1 MNDEQQPP
9 EAKYKK
15 SWWPG
20 WIWAVPIAALAIVA
34 WLGFRYFA
42 NQGPS
47 VTVTFETAGGVKP
60 SDTKVKYKDM
70 VVGEVETVMLK
81 PDLSHVDVTLR
92 LNSDMSGHLGPDTRF
107 WIEGE
112 NVSLAN
118 LASIK
123 TLVSGPFIG
132 IDPRPGK
139 QTDHFQGLHQ
149 PPVLKAEPPGTR
161 FTLHADR
168 LRSVS
173 RGSPIYYLDLQ
184 VGEVQGYQLAKDK
197 RSFDVYTFIESPF
210 DKLVHTGSR
219 FWNASAVQ
227 LSTQGNGPSLHVQS
241 LPALFEGAIAFNTPD
256 SAQAG
261 DQAGENTN
269 FTLYD
274 GKDAADNA
282 PDPTDVPYR
291 VTFTGQSNGLVAG
304 APVMLEGNRVGTV
317 RDSTLQYE
325 PGTGTLDTR
334 ATIALDPTQIQ
345 PATDAA
351 GNSREPMDAMMRN
364 LIEHG
369 LRAEL
374 GKTTPLVGGTMV
386 SLRFVPGAKSAT
398 LGDGTPPEIPTG
410 SGADIDAIIAKAG
423 DVMDKIDRL
432 PLPEI
437 ADNIHQTTQKLAAL
451 SQSPELAESLRN
463 LDQSVANIDHV
474 TAQARSEVGPIL
486 AEIRR
491 TAREAQQTLASAQT
505 VMGGGTQASEAPG
518 SAGLPSTLYELK
530 RAARSLRELSDYLDR
545 HPEALLRGKGNG
557 E

>member
-1 MNDEQQPP
+1 MSEHQQPP

-34 WLGFRYFA
+34 WLGLRYFA

-47 VTVTFETAGGVKP
+47 VTVTFETAGGVKA

-70 VVGEVETVMLK
+70 VVGEVEEVQLK
-81 PDLSHVDVTLR
+81 PDLQHVDVTLR
-92 LNSDMSGHLGPDTRF
+92 LNSTMSGHLGPDTRF

-112 NVSLAN
+112 NLSLSN
-118 LASIK
+118 LSAIK
-123 TLVSGPFIG
+123 TLVSGPYIG

-139 QTDHFQGLHQ
+139 QTDHFQGLTQ

-168 LRSVS
+168 LSSVS
-173 RGSPIYYLDLQ
+173 RGSPIYYLDLK
-184 VGEVQGYQLAKDK
+184 VGEVQGFQLGKDMH
-197 RSFDVYTFIESPF
+197 SFEVYAFIQSPF
-210 DKLVHTGSR
+210 DKLVHASSR
-219 FWNASAVQ
+219 FWNASAVR
-227 LSTQGNGPSLHVQS
+227 LSTQGTGPSLHVQS
-241 LPALFEGAIAFNTPD
+241 LPALFEGAIAFETPQD
-256 SAQAG
+256 VSSGKQA
-261 DQAGENTN
+261 AGNAN

-274 GKDAADNA
+274 SKDAAENA
-282 PDPTDVPYR
+282 PHPADVPYR
-291 VTFTGQSNGLVAG
+291 VTFTGQSDGLAAG

-317 RDSTLQYE
+317 RDSALQYR
-325 PGTGTLDTR
+325 PGAGTLDTR
-334 ATIALDPTQIQ
+334 ATIALDPKLIQ
-345 PATDAA
+345 PTIDAS
-351 GNSREPMDAMMRN
+351 GDSRGPMDAMMRN

-374 GKTTPLVGGTMV
+374 GRTTPLIGGTMV
-386 SLRFVPGAKSAT
+386 SLRFVPHAKSAT
-398 LGDGTPPEIPTG
+398 LGDGTVPEIPTG

-423 DVMDKIDRL
+423 DVMDKIDQL
-432 PLPEI
+432 PLSEI
-437 ADNIHQTTQKLAAL
+437 ADDIHQTTQKLAAL
-451 SQSPELAESLRN
+451 SQSPELTESLRN
-463 LDQSVANIDHV
+463 LDRSVTNIEHV
-474 TAQARSEVGPIL
+474 TAQARTDIGPIL
-486 AEIRR
+486 TEIRR
-491 TAREAQQTLASAQT
+491 AAREAQQTLASAQN
-505 VMGGGTQASEAPG
+505 VMGGGTQAIEAPG

>member
-1 MNDEQQPP
+1 MSDRQPP
-9 EAKYKK
+9 EAKYKN

-42 NQGPS
+42 EQGPS
-47 VTVTFETAGGVKP
+47 VTVTFETAGGVKA

-70 VVGEVETVMLK
+70 VVGEVEEVQLK
-81 PDLSHVDVTLR
+81 PDLQHVDVTLR
-92 LNSDMSGHLGPDTRF
+92 LNSNMSGHLGPDTRF

-112 NVSLAN
+112 NLSLTN
-118 LASIK
+118 LSAIK
-123 TLVSGPFIG
+123 TLVSGPYIG
-132 IDPRPGK
+132 VDPRPGK
-139 QTDHFQGLHQ
+139 HTDHFQGLPQ

-173 RGSPIYYLDLQ
+173 RGSPIYYLDLK
-184 VGEVQGYQLAKDK
+184 VGEVQGFRLAKDS
-197 RSFDVYTFIESPF
+197 RGFDVYAFIPAPF

-219 FWNASAVQ
+219 FWNASAVR
-227 LSTQGNGPSLHVQS
+227 LTTQGNGPSLHVQS
-241 LPALFEGAIAFNTPD
+241 LPALFEGAIAFDTPED
-256 SAQAG
+256 LPAGGQAG
-261 DQAGENTN
+261 GNTD

-282 PDPTDVPYR
+282 PRPADVSYR
-291 VTFTGQSNGLVAG
+291 VTFSGQSGGLAVG

-317 RDSTLQYE
+317 RDSALQYH
-325 PGTGTLDTR
+325 PGAGTLDTQG
-334 ATIALDPTQIQ
+334 TIALDPKLIQ
-345 PATDAA
+345 PTIDATAD
-351 GNSREPMDAMMRN
+351 SREPMDAMMRN

-374 GKTTPLVGGTMV
+374 GKTTPLIGGAMV
-386 SLRFVPGAKSAT
+386 SLRFVPHAPSAT
-398 LGDGTPPEIPTG
+398 LGDGAIPEIPAG

-437 ADNIHQTTQKLAAL
+437 AEDVHQTTQKLAAL
-451 SQSPELAESLRN
+451 SQSPELTESLRN
-463 LDQSVANIDHV
+463 LDRSMANIDHA
-474 TAQARSEVGPIL
+474 TAQARAEIGPIL

-491 TAREAQQTLASAQT
+491 TSREAQQTLASAQD
-505 VMGGGTQASEAPG
+505 VMGGGAQASEAPG
-518 SAGLPSTLYELK
+518 SAGLPGTLYELK